1 MLNILTH
8 KGNVNQNDIKIPSHP
23 NQNDNHQE
31 NKQQS
36 GCWWHTP
43 VILATQEA
51 EIGRTVVQSQPEAN
65 SS

>member
-31 NKQQS
+31 NKQQM
-36 GCWWHTP
+36 
-43 VILATQEA
+43 QE
-51 EIGRTVVQSQPEAN
+51 EWGGRGEGGTVSHC
-65 SS
+65 